1 MPSDS
6 LDVVNLLD
14 AVDLGVRVVDAF
26 YVFEDGV
33 VVFHGC
39 EGGIVGLL
47 GLGVQSFDVLQL
59 LDVLT
64 FS

>member
-6 LDVVNLLD
+6 LYVVDLLD
-14 AVDLGVRVVDAF
+14 AVDFGVRVVDAF

-33 VVFHGC
+33 VVFHGG
-39 EGGIVGLL
+39 EGGIVSLL
-47 GLGVQSFDVLQL
+47 CLGVQGFDVLEL

-64 FS
+64 FA